1 MSKEII
7 GSKVSELRDVINYS
21 ITIRDYVMSKNWEK
35 ICSCMDTLGDT
46 DLAINT
52 YFDISDNL
60 IKDISNKHFKDDN
73 YSFEYGIKYLLLY
86 GVLQSMFIQ
95 QDAFLG
101 IYYEIITPKEKFR
114 EFKKNFF
121 DKYPIL
127 KKIRDIRN
135 RAIGHPTNKKDSNT
149 KNENFNFITR
159 WSMAQGYFELSTY
172 NSSKRVKTERIKLKD
187 LWKEQQKII
196 SAHIEEIITFL
207 KNKEKEIVNNS
218 NVRGNKNA

>member
-1 MSKEII
+1 MNKGII
-7 GSKVSELRDVINYS
+7 DSKVSELRDVINYS

-60 IKDISNKHFKDDN
+60 IKDLSNHFKDDN

-95 QDAFLG
+95 QDAFLD
-101 IYYEIITPKEKFR
+101 IYYEIITPEEKFSK
-114 EFKKNFF
+114 FKKNFF

-127 KKIRDIRN
+127 KEIRDIRI
-135 RAIGHPTNKKDSNT
+135 R
-149 KNENFNFITR
+149 
-159 WSMAQGYFELSTY
+159 Q
-172 NSSKRVKTERIKLKD
+172 
-187 LWKEQQKII
+187 
-196 SAHIEEIITFL
+196 
-207 KNKEKEIVNNS
+207 
-218 NVRGNKNA
+218 

>member
-1 MSKEII
+1 MSKGII
-7 GSKVSELRDVINYS
+7 GNKVSELRGVINEYS
-21 ITIRDYVMSKNWEK
+21 IAIRDYVMSKNWEK
-35 ICSCMDTLGDT
+35 IRSCMDTLGDT

-60 IKDISNKHFKDDN
+60 IKDLSNKHFKDDN
-73 YSFEYGIKYLLLY
+73 YGFEYGIKYLLLY

-101 IYYEIITPKEKFR
+101 IYYEIITPEEEFS

-135 RAIGHPTNKKDSNT
+135 KAIGHPTNKKDSN
-149 KNENFNFITR
+149 K
-159 WSMAQGYFELSTY
+159 
-172 NSSKRVKTERIKLKD
+172 KD
-187 LWKEQQKII
+187 SDKKMNI
-196 SAHIEEIITFL
+196 SI
-207 KNKEKEIVNNS
+207 S
-218 NVRGNKNA
+218 